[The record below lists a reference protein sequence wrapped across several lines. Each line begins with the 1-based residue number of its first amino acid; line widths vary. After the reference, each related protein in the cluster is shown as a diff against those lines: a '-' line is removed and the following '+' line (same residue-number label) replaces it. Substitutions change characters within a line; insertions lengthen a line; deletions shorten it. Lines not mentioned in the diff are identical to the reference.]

1 MRTFEWVL
9 IITAAAGIGGTGI
22 GGAISLLFR
31 RDSSRTVSLLL
42 SFAGGIMIGIVC
54 FDMIPASINPESA
67 DRPMNILFVV
77 FGIAVGYLIVW
88 LLNLWIDD
96 AADHELDRI
105 GAHRP
110 GTSDALNELIH
121 SNYYVRREKLFKAS
135 ETYSGG
141 DLLVAGIV
149 MACAIALHNV
159 PEGMVIGAAYA
170 ASPNANVF
178 EGTGILMAAIIGLH
192 NIPEGMAVAVP
203 LISGG
208 ASKPNAL
215 LIAALSGTP
224 TMLGA
229 ILGYC
234 LGTASPLWLSFSLSF
249 ASGAMLYVV
258 LGELIPEAV
267 LIWRSKLPSLAVV
280 FGILIGLLLI
290 HL

>member
-135 ETYSGG
+135 ET
-141 DLLVAGIV
+141 
-149 MACAIALHNV
+149 
-159 PEGMVIGAAYA
+159 
-170 ASPNANVF
+170 
-178 EGTGILMAAIIGLH
+178 
-192 NIPEGMAVAVP
+192 
-203 LISGG
+203 
-208 ASKPNAL
+208 
-215 LIAALSGTP
+215 
-224 TMLGA
+224 
-229 ILGYC
+229 
-234 LGTASPLWLSFSLSF
+234 
-249 ASGAMLYVV
+249 
-258 LGELIPEAV
+258 
-267 LIWRSKLPSLAVV
+267 
-280 FGILIGLLLI
+280 
-290 HL
+290 